1 MSIAALIDHTLLAPD
16 VTAQHIRTLCR
27 EAVDHGFAT
36 VCVSPTRVRL
46 AADELA
52 GHAPRVCS
60 VIGFPSG
67 THLSEIK
74 AAETKAAVNDGADE
88 IDMVINVGAVK
99 DDDWDTVES
108 DISAVV
114 DAAGMAIVKVILEVS
129 ELTDEEI
136 TRACQAAERCG
147 ADFVKTSTGYSRH
160 GATAEAVSLM
170 RRTVGDRL
178 GVKASGGIRTHNDV
192 ATMLRAGA
200 TRIGAS
206 AGVAL
211 LVDEE
216 AL

>member
-1 MSIAALIDHTLLAPD
+1 MPRGRRSWLRHCLCQPNPGEAGSRRAS
-16 VTAQHIRTLCR
+16 RTR
-27 EAVDHGFAT
+27 PT
-36 VCVSPTRVRL
+36 CVRS
-46 AADELA
+46 
-52 GHAPRVCS
+52 S
-60 VIGFPSG
+60 VSSG
-67 THLSEIK
+67 AHLSEIK

-99 DDDWDTVES
+99 DDDWGTVES

-147 ADFVKTSTGYSRH
+147 ADFVKTSTGFSRH

-178 GVKASGGIRTHNDV
+178 GSKHLAAFVPPTTWR
-192 ATMLRAGA
+192 RC
-200 TRIGAS
+200 
-206 AGVAL
+206 
-211 LVDEE
+211 
-216 AL
+216 

>member
-1 MSIAALIDHTLLAPD
+1 
-16 VTAQHIRTLCR
+16 
-27 EAVDHGFAT
+27 
-36 VCVSPTRVRL
+36 
-46 AADELA
+46 
-52 GHAPRVCS
+52 
-60 VIGFPSG
+60 
-67 THLSEIK
+67 
-74 AAETKAAVNDGADE
+74 
-88 IDMVINVGAVK
+88 MVINVGAVK
-99 DDDWDTVES
+99 DDDWGTVES

-147 ADFVKTSTGYSRH
+147 ADFVKTSTGFSRH

-178 GVKASGGIRTHNDV
+178 GVKASGGIRTPNDV

>member
-67 THLSEIK
+67 AHLSEIR

-88 IDMVINVGAVK
+88 IDMVINVEPSKMMTG
-99 DDDWDTVES
+99 TPS
-108 DISAVV
+108 S
-114 DAAGMAIVKVILEVS
+114 
-129 ELTDEEI
+129 LTYPPS
-136 TRACQAAERCG
+136 
-147 ADFVKTSTGYSRH
+147 STPP
-160 GATAEAVSLM
+160 VWP
-170 RRTVGDRL
+170 
-178 GVKASGGIRTHNDV
+178 
-192 ATMLRAGA
+192 
-200 TRIGAS
+200 
-206 AGVAL
+206 
-211 LVDEE
+211 
-216 AL
+216 

>member
-67 THLSEIK
+67 AHLSEIR

-99 DDDWDTVES
+99 
-108 DISAVV
+108 
-114 DAAGMAIVKVILEVS
+114 
-129 ELTDEEI
+129 DEEI